1 MFGVPPLYVQEQ
13 RARQLQS
20 QEDSRD
26 DDPDI

>member
-20 QEDSRD
+20 QEESGDEETGL
-26 DDPDI
+26 